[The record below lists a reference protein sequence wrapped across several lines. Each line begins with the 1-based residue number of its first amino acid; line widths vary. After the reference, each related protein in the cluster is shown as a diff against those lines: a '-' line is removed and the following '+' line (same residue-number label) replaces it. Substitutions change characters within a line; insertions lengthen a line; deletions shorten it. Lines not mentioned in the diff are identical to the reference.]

1 MGSNSSKTEI
11 RNVVSTKISSYV
23 DNMYKTINS
32 KISSISSNQISK
44 QKSDNYQNC
53 SSNNQFSVN
62 GDVIISG
69 HSRVTNDQRSFAS
82 CALKSTADFSSKL
95 ELRNDLIAK
104 IQESVTGDTSLKQSI
119 AQMQKAM
126 TNASKTDKNTGG
138 FEGVINDFTDKAFSM
153 FKDGKDEKDI
163 ENTLTTDFESHVS
176 NTTDIENSLKQYFQ
190 NKQKDSSENVC
201 GVRAESNNAFTITGN
216 LKVLD
221 YSELIQNQTS
231 QNNALGDCVAKFIN
245 VDGMLN
251 HAVSDDSFAASY
263 KTLIENQSKNSQDTQ
278 SDASETK
285 IQDNVIN
292 EGLTAVKDVIQGLM
306 KNIVIV
312 IIVICVVIVVAILF
326 FIIYKT
332 MTHKHQV
339 DNNFTDYYGPSSH
352 IAPLSATPMGPS
364 PLPMGPPP
372 TQLPMGPPPSIS

>member
-352 IAPLSATPMGPS
+352 ITPLSATPMGPS